1 MASQVLSGASNP
13 SYTNNTGQNVRVVIN
28 YMEGTPFTPARFGTR
43 PFGGFGGGQQFLI
56 SNAVPATLTINWAGV
71 SVSNQSSNGNLAIG
85 RNLAYS
91 QLYRDT
97 ASGGTQSVF
106 VGLQRTPSGDIAF
119 DSDGDA
125 NEIFQAVG
133 VNNAVA
139 LTAVSNNAVGTG
151 IQLPTELMLA
161 PGQTFSAVCGVHN
174 IVVIPE
180 NG

>member
-28 YMEGTPFTPARFGTR
+28 YMEGTPFVPARFGTR
-43 PFGGFGGGQQFLI
+43 DFGGFGGGQQFLI
-56 SNAVPATLTINWAGV
+56 SAAVPATLTINWAGV
-71 SVSNQSSNGNLAIG
+71 SVSNSSSNGNLAIG

-97 ASGGTQSVF
+97 ASGGTQQVF
-106 VGLQRTPSGDIAF
+106 VGVQRDARGDVVF

-125 NEIFQAVG
+125 NELFQAVG
-133 VNNAVA
+133 VNNSVALAAVA
-139 LTAVSNNAVGTG
+139 NNASGSG
-151 IQLPTELMLA
+151 ITLPTELILA

-180 NG
+180 AG